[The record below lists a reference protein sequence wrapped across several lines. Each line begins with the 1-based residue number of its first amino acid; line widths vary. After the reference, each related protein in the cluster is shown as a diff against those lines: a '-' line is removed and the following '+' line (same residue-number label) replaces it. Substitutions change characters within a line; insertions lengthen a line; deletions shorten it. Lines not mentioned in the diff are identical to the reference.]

1 MLSSLAY
8 YCLAKASVLKND
20 DGLQN
25 QWKGLRR
32 RERRYTWP
40 SRPVLFH
47 KLEEI
52 FIQAG
57 YDSPLMYFHHSPGLL
72 RVKYRFLKNRSQGG
86 RARRCHG

>member
-8 YCLAKASVLKND
+8 YYLAKASVLKND

-40 SRPVLFH
+40 SRPVLFSI
-47 KLEEI
+47 KWKKFLFKWVMTARLCI
-52 FIQAG
+52 FTT
-57 YDSPLMYFHHSPGLL
+57 
-72 RVKYRFLKNRSQGG
+72 
-86 RARRCHG
+86 ARGSSG